1 MSSQQIDIIT
11 GYVGGPH
18 ITAQNDR
25 DINRSIFGSGYYIA
39 DFGNKLAITIESNA
53 SIWVESGMVIGQG
66 CAACIAEGT
75 RKNLVIANG
84 TQGMLR
90 RDLVVARYTRNQNT
104 NQEVMEVSV
113 VTGTPAG
120 SNPALPA
127 YADPET
133 YAIVRGDPTVEFPLY
148 EVDLD
153 GLTITGIKR
162 IAPVVK
168 GLSLLDNN
176 MSAIQTQLSDMS
188 SLIRYE
194 QMTVNVSFEAGQ
206 LGTRGAAISLGA
218 THRAGYVFLGAF
230 ILDHQ
235 NSSRFSIMLANDDS
249 RGTMNVLA
257 YRATTAAVSGA
268 TVRVRMMWVKSDNAT
283 YVS

>member
-1 MSSQQIDIIT
+1 MASQQIDIIT
-11 GYVGGPH
+11 GYVGTPH
-18 ITAQNDR
+18 ITSQNMR
-25 DINRSIFGSGYYIA
+25 DVNMAIFGADYYIA
-39 DFGNKLAITIESNA
+39 DILKQFAITIESNA
-53 SIWVESGMVIGQG
+53 SVWVESGLFVGQG
-66 CAACIAEGT
+66 CAACIPDGVRRSLA
-75 RKNLVIANG
+75 IANG

-90 RDLVVARYTRNQNT
+90 RDLIVARYNRNANNT
-104 NQEVMEVSV
+104 EVMSIAV
-113 VTGTPAG
+113 VTGTPAA
-120 SNPALPA
+120 SNPVLPA

-133 YAIVRGDPTVEFPLY
+133 YSIVRGDPTVEFPLY

-153 GLTITGIKR
+153 GLTITGTR
-162 IAPVVK
+162 RLAPVVK
-168 GLSLLDNN
+168 ELSLLDNN
-176 MSAIQTQLSDMS
+176 MQEIQARLSDMS

-194 QMTVNVSFEAGQ
+194 QMDVNVSFEAGQ

-235 NSSRFSIMLANDDS
+235 NSSRFSVMLANDDS

-257 YRATTAAVSGA
+257 YRATTAAVSNA
-268 TVRVRMMWVKSDNAT
+268 TVRVRMMWVKSGNAT